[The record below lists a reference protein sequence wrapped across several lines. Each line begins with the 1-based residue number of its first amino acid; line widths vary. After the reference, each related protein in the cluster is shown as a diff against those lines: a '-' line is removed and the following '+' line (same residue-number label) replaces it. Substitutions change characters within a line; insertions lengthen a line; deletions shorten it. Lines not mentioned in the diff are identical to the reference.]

1 MRDPN
6 GSYSIVNAQVSLS
19 DVQLGNSARLQ
30 VSAWG
35 KNITDEEYRE
45 NIIPFGLW
53 TVSYWGQPATYG
65 VDFRVDF

>member
-1 MRDPN
+1 
-6 GSYSIVNAQVSLS
+6 
-19 DVQLGNSARLQ
+19 VQLGDSAQLQ

-65 VDFRVDF
+65 VDLRVDF